1 MPVGAGAPN
10 RMGDV
15 LQIGKK
21 IAGKPAAL
29 WVGFLLVHAW
39 LGYLGLTHPAL
50 PFGDVTLVYRP
61 WVENA
66 LAGNV
71 VGISQ
76 PWVYP
81 IVALLPMLA
90 AMVLGPDLYAEGWLL
105 VVVVTNATVLA
116 FILSRGRPGGSGS
129 GIRMRAAWWW
139 LLFLFLLG
147 PVALG
152 RIDVMTVAI
161 AMAGLL
167 LAQSRPGVAG
177 MLLAIATWIKV
188 WPAALAAVVV
198 LTVRKRGIAALAA
211 VGTGVVI
218 AGIALLLGSGA
229 NLLGFVSQQTG
240 RGLQIEAPVS
250 TIWMWLA
257 YADPQAWHV
266 YYDTGILTFQV
277 SGPGSEAASALMT
290 PLLVVA
296 LAAVLG
302 LGYVIVR
309 SGARATHVL
318 PPLSLA
324 VVTALIVFNKVGSPQ
339 FVLWLAAPIVLGLVS
354 MGRRFRLPATLAAV
368 IAGLTQII
376 YPFAYDG
383 LLNRDPVVIWV
394 LTLRNLL
401 MIAMFVLAIVL
412 VWKSRRVVG
421 RKPAAAIEPA
431 VEEPERRT

>member
-1 MPVGAGAPN
+1 
-10 RMGDV
+10 MGDV
-15 LQIGKK
+15 LQFARKL
-21 IAGKPAAL
+21 AERPTAL
-29 WVGFLLVHAW
+29 WVAFFLVHAW
-39 LGYLGLTHPAL
+39 LGYLGLTNANL

-66 LAGNV
+66 LTGNV
-71 VGISQ
+71 VGITE

-105 VVVVTNATVLA
+105 VVVVTNASVLA
-116 FILSRGRPGGSGS
+116 FLLSRGRPGGSGNR
-129 GIRMRAAWWW
+129 IRMRAAWWW
-139 LLFLFLLG
+139 IAFLLLLG

-152 RIDVMTVAI
+152 RIDTMTVAI

-167 LAQSRPGVAG
+167 LAQTKPAVAG

-198 LTVRKRGIAALAA
+198 IAIRKRAIAAIAA

-240 RGLQIEAPVS
+240 RGLQIESPVS

-257 YADPQAWHV
+257 YANPGSFRV
-266 YYDTGILTFQV
+266 YYDTQILTFQV
-277 SGPGSEAASALMT
+277 TGPGSEAASAIMT
-290 PLLVVA
+290 PLMVVA
-296 LAAVLG
+296 LAAVLL
-302 LGYVIVR
+302 LGVFVVR
-309 SGARATHVL
+309 TGARATHVL

-339 FVLWLAAPIVLGLVS
+339 FVLWLAAPMVLGLVS
-354 MGRRFRLPATLAAV
+354 TGRRFQVPAIVAAV
-368 IAGLTQII
+368 IAGLTQIL
-376 YPFAYDG
+376 YPFAYNG
-383 LLNRDPVVIWV
+383 LLYGDPITIGV
-394 LTLRNLL
+394 LSARNLL
-401 MIAMFVLAIVL
+401 MVALLVIAIRL
-412 VWKSRRVVG
+412 VWQSRRAPS
-421 RKPAAAIEPA
+421 RSSAAGHAPIL
-431 VEEPERRT
+431 EEEL